1 LTSRYPRAIIGCETK
16 SIDPASLA
24 IFRKKEEAMAAAYPA
39 TLDMTCREKVPRD
52 QGIMHTLAL
61 FVLWIVGGFI
71 GFLAYIVAPIMI
83 ALRVSRKGGEKYI
96 EEDGPEF
103 SRYAGMLVAL
113 YAYAFFLTDELP
125 DKAVGSSVQ
134 VEFKPSGNPAWLDA
148 LLRPILLIPH
158 GIVLWLFSIPFI
170 LIVPWTVID
179 ALLNERYPRRFF
191 EFVLGYLRWETR
203 MAAYLFSL
211 TQEYPPFPVSDL
223 LNSLLGGGAEG
234 SEAA

>member
-1 LTSRYPRAIIGCETK
+1 
-16 SIDPASLA
+16 
-24 IFRKKEEAMAAAYPA
+24 MAAEYPA
-39 TLDMTCREKVPRD
+39 TLDMTCREKIPRD
-52 QGIMHTLAL
+52 QGIMHVVAL
-61 FVLWIVGGFI
+61 FVIWIVGGI
-71 GFLAYIVAPIMI
+71 ISFLANIVAPIMI

-103 SRYAGMLVAL
+103 GRYAGMLVAL

-134 VEFKPSGNPAWLDA
+134 VEFKPSGNPSWLEA

-158 GIVLWLFSIPFI
+158 GFVLGLFGIAFI
-170 LIVPWTVID
+170 LILPWTIID

-203 MAAYLFSL
+203 MTAYLFSL

-223 LNSLLGGGAEG
+223 LNSLFGGGTEG
-234 SEAA
+234 SGAS

>member
-1 LTSRYPRAIIGCETK
+1 
-16 SIDPASLA
+16 
-24 IFRKKEEAMAAAYPA
+24 MAADYPA

-52 QGIMHTLAL
+52 QGIMHTLVL
-61 FVLWIVGGFI
+61 FVLGPIGGIVS
-71 GFLAYIVAPIMI
+71 FLANFVAPIMI

-113 YAYAFFLTDELP
+113 YAYALFLTDESP

-134 VEFKPSGNPAWLDA
+134 VEFKPSGNPSWLEA

-158 GIVLWLFSIPFI
+158 GFVLGLLGIAFI
-170 LIVPWTVID
+170 LILPWTIVD

-203 MAAYLFSL
+203 MTAYLFSL

-223 LNSLLGGGAEG
+223 LNSLFGGGAQ
-234 SEAA
+234 S